1 MTRFPATLTA
11 LLAISPLGIAHG
23 QLTVDRV
30 EAVIHPS
37 NPAHR
42 ETIINV
48 RNDGSKSV
56 QAVIRL
62 EDWKRTSDGTNQ
74 WFPVGTQPGSC
85 GKALTIFPLTAN
97 LDPGASQSIR
107 VVLDTSAVR
116 PSSECWSAAVVET
129 VSSATREGKQIGYF
143 IRTAVKLYVQPVGLH
158 ADGEIPSMRVIGDST
173 RGADSLKNIEVEFEN
188 TGDRHVVAQ
197 GVVEFRRPDNT
208 VAARI
213 SLPNVYSLPKARQL
227 VRAELPRLAAGRY
240 VVLATLDFGGDEIAA
255 SQIEYEVVR

>member
-1 MTRFPATLTA
+1 MRHFAAA
-11 LLAISPLGIAHG
+11 LIAVLAIAPFDIASA

-37 NPAHR
+37 NPAER
-42 ETIINV
+42 ETIIHV

-74 WFPVGTQPGSC
+74 WFPGGTQAGSC
-85 GKALTIFPLTAN
+85 GKLLTIFPLAAN

-107 VVLDTSAVR
+107 IVLDTAAAR

-129 VSSATREGKQIGYF
+129 VSSAVKEGKQVGYF
-143 IRTAVKLYVQPVGLH
+143 IRTAVKLYVQPVGLR
-158 ADGEIPSMRVIGDST
+158 ADGEIPSMRVIADSV
-173 RGADSLKNIEVEFEN
+173 RGADSVKTIEVEFEN
-188 TGDRHVVAQ
+188 TGDRHIVAQ